1 MCMEMQLIA
10 KQDVRFSFFFFHL
23 KVKKVQLKKKFTNNK
38 IIPNTEVPI
47 RGIKNQAKTNASCIP
62 GSEKNWDQ
70 HSYLATKRPPEHALK
85 GFIVCSFSSLKKI
98 IFQ

>member
-62 GSEKNWDQ
+62 GSEKIGTNIRI
-70 HSYLATKRPPEHALK
+70 LPLK
-85 GFIVCSFSSLKKI
+85 DH
-98 IFQ
+98 QNMP